1 MFEQSRIRQELK
13 AYFLNFLRTVKAN
26 FIKSL
31 YALLY
36 LQLFNEKKTKDIIP
50 FNGLLMEL
58 VWKICTI
65 MIFLSISVLKLE

>member
-31 YALLY
+31 YALLN
-36 LQLFNEKKTKDIIP
+36 LQLFNEKKNKTKDIIP

-58 VWKICTI
+58 
-65 MIFLSISVLKLE
+65 